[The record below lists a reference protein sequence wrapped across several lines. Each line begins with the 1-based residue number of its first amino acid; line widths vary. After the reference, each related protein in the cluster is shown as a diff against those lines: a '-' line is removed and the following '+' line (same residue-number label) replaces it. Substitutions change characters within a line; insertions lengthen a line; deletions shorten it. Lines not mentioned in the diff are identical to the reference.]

1 MRQQARLGS
10 LLVAVPEVI
19 GPVQPPDRQA
29 IRCLLSS
36 QTYTGGSFEKCAQ
49 GNVAGSG
56 VLPPR
61 RERGVLQCHHRDD
74 ARSLFRVIGRLCE
87 TRWLLTQPPSNGQMQ
102 LQLNQPPTRG
112 VSDGFGPADDIH
124 FGKDAFHMR
133 LDGALTN
140 KEGRA
145 DFFVAFSLRH

>member
-1 MRQQARLGS
+1 MRQQARPGTLLG
-10 LLVAVPEVI
+10 AVPEVI

-102 LQLNQPPTRG
+102 LQLNQAATCR
-112 VSDGFGPADDIH
+112 VSDRFCSANDVHLSEDGFDVR
-124 FGKDAFHMR
+124 FHC
-133 LDGALTN
+133 ALTN
-140 KEGRA
+140 KESRA
-145 DFFVAFSLRH
+145 DLLITFALA

>member
-1 MRQQARLGS
+1 MRQQVRPGS
-10 LLVAVPEVI
+10 LLGAVPEVI

-36 QTYTGGSFEKCAQ
+36 QTYKGRPFEKCAQ
-49 GNVAGSG
+49 RNVAGDG
-56 VLPPR
+56 VPPLR

-87 TRWLLTQPPSNGQMQ
+87 TRWLWTQPPYNGQMQ
-102 LQLNQPPTRG
+102 LQLNQAATRCVG
-112 VSDGFGPADDIH
+112 NGLGAADDIH

-140 KEGRA
+140 KEG
-145 DFFVAFSLRH
+145 